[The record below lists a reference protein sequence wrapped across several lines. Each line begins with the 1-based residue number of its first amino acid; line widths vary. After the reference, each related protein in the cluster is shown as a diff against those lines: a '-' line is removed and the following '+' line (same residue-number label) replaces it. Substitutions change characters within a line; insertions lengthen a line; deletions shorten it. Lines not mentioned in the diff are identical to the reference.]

1 MRLRRRLGAARRLSF
16 HGKRRNVR
24 DLVRFATFIFAVWGG
39 SCFYMAW
46 RLTGPLDPGS
56 PLRPAAWVFAAA
68 TAILVPWAMGR
79 QRRPH
84 PPRLMMPAAYTAMS
98 FAAMLL
104 PPVVLRDLVWGAG
117 VALGAWPDP
126 AVRLAWARDL
136 NAAALFTGVALTVLG
151 YLQARRPPRSLCVAV
166 PFPGLH
172 PNLEGFRIVLIAD
185 LHAGATIRKGRIESI
200 ARLAQGLK
208 PDLVAVAGD
217 LADGH
222 VRDVLPNLAPLR
234 HLRAPLGVF
243 FVTGNH
249 DYYWDPAGWL
259 RAARTLGMIPLTN
272 ESRVLRRGSAR
283 LVVGGVPDPTGAEF
297 GVAPRPSASHA
308 FQGTPRRAFRLLLA
322 HQPELAD
329 AGARAGADL
338 IVSGHTH
345 GGQLLPWALIARRV
359 HRCVAGLCRV
369 DRSWLFVTTGA
380 NYWGAPNRLG
390 VPTEIACL
398 ILTREA
404 TGRGGR

>member
-1 MRLRRRLGAARRLSF
+1 MTRHGRNLRE
-16 HGKRRNVR
+16 
-24 DLVRFATFIFAVWGG
+24 LVRFATFIFAVWGG
-39 SCFYMAW
+39 SCVYMAW

-56 PLRPAAWVFAAA
+56 PFRPAAWGFAVA
-68 TAILVPWAMGR
+68 TAGLVPWAMVR

-104 PPVVLRDLVWGAG
+104 PPVVLRDLVWGLG
-117 VALGAWPDP
+117 LALGAWPDP
-126 AVRLAWARDL
+126 AVRLAWARGL
-136 NAAALFTGVALTVLG
+136 NAAALAAGFLLTVIG
-151 YLQARRPPRSLCVAV
+151 YVQARRPPRTLCRTI
-166 PFPGLH
+166 PYPGLH
-172 PNLEGFRIVLIAD
+172 PDLEGFRIVLIAD
-185 LHAGATIRKGRIESI
+185 LHAGATIRRGRIESI

-217 LADGH
+217 LAYGH
-222 VRDVLPNLAPLR
+222 VREVLPNLAPLR
-234 HLRAPLGVF
+234 RLHAPLGTY

-249 DYYWDPAGWL
+249 DYYWDPEGWL
-259 RAARTLGMIPLTN
+259 KASRSLGMIPLTN
-272 ESRVLRRGSAR
+272 ESRVLRRGRAR
-283 LVVGGVPDPTGAEF
+283 IVVGGVPDPTGSEF
-297 GVAPRPSASHA
+297 GVAPRPSATAA
-308 FQGTPRRAFRLLLA
+308 FAGTPRLAFRLLLA
-322 HQPELAD
+322 HQPEAAD
-329 AGARAGADL
+329 AGERAGADL

-369 DRSWLFVTTGA
+369 GHAWLFVTTGA

-398 ILTREA
+398 ILTRKA
-404 TGRGGR
+404 TARGGR